1 MRRLAIRFIVTGLS
15 LWATIWLI
23 GGLDYSGDVRT
34 FLGLTAV
41 FTLVNLFIRPVV
53 KFFTIPFIII
63 TLGLGALIVN
73 GLMFWLAT
81 AISGR
86 LDLGLATT
94 GFWASFLGAIVMGIV
109 GFFLNKL
116 VKKNGKDD

>member
-1 MRRLAIRFIVTGLS
+1 MKRLAIQFIVTGIS
-15 LWATIWLI
+15 LWVTIWLI
-23 GGLDYSGDVRT
+23 GGLDYSGNVPA
-34 FLGLTAV
+34 FLGITAV
-41 FTLVNLFIRPVV
+41 FTLVNRFIRPVV

-63 TLGLGALIVN
+63 TLGIAALIVN

-86 LDLGLATT
+86 LDLGLTTT
-94 GFWASFLGAIVMGIV
+94 GFWASFLGAIAMGII

-116 VKKNGKDD
+116 LKKTGKND

>member
-53 KFFTIPFIII
+53 KFFAIPFIII

-116 VKKNGKDD
+116 LKKNGKDD

>member
-1 MRRLAIRFIVTGLS
+1 MKRLTIRFIVTGLS

-23 GGLDYSGDVRT
+23 GGLEYSGSIQT

-41 FTLVNLFIRPVV
+41 FTLVNLIIRPVA
-53 KFFTIPFIII
+53 KLFALPFIIL
-63 TLGLGALIVN
+63 TLGVGALVIN

-86 LDLGLATT
+86 LDLGLTTT
-94 GFWASFLGAIVMGIV
+94 GFWPSFWGAIVMGIV
-109 GFFLNKL
+109 GYFANKVL
-116 VKKNGKDD
+116 KSDKDD